1 MSSSSVVLVY
11 NSLGFQ
17 LRELT
22 RITVVSGDQEEKE
35 RLEAEKIELWN
46 QLETVTKG
54 EMMETVR
61 VPDGGRR
68 CDQVT

>member
-1 MSSSSVVLVY
+1 MA
-11 NSLGFQ
+11 
-17 LRELT
+17 
-22 RITVVSGDQEEKE
+22 RITAVSGDQEEKE

>member
-1 MSSSSVVLVY
+1 MV
-11 NSLGFQ
+11 
-17 LRELT
+17 

-46 QLETVTKG
+46 QLETDTKG

-61 VPDGGRR
+61 VPDGGHI
-68 CDQVT
+68 

>member
-1 MSSSSVVLVY
+1 MA
-11 NSLGFQ
+11 
-17 LRELT
+17 
-22 RITVVSGDQEEKE
+22 RITGVSGDQEEKE
-35 RLEAEKIELWN
+35 RLWN